1 MAGSPTISRVGPLKM
16 PQANE
21 NSGRFQPG
29 RPGGPGRPRRG
40 PDRSRADLSQL
51 ILTAAVQTGF
61 ADITHRDAAMTSSEF
76 EAELRERGLPAE
88 LLEQRCLYASVTS
101 SAVAQPQ
108 YRPDGWLCQWV
119 PEGAPPL
126 WRSEA
131 GQPIFS
137 WVPEGSPSVW
147 GSAARHSEQVGR
159 RIPGWTWR
167 GRRSCSS
174 GGSG

>member
-1 MAGSPTISRVGPLKM
+1 VIEFIRQHPDAHP
-16 PQANE
+16 
-21 NSGRFQPG
+21 PG
-29 RPGGPGRPRRG
+29 
-40 PDRSRADLSQL
+40 
-51 ILTAAVQTGF
+51 
-61 ADITHRDAAMTSSEF
+61 F
-76 EAELRERGLPAE
+76 EDPFVT
-88 LLEQRCLYASVTS
+88 LL
-101 SAVAQPQ
+101 AQ
-108 YRPDGWLCQWV
+108 YGPDGWLCQWV

-137 WVPEGSPSVW
+137 WVPEVSPSVW

-174 GGSG
+174 GGSGCIG